1 MSAFY
6 HLQVTL
12 MIKTIDLDSDNTI
25 DKYEWFELMVPIV
38 EKEETESLAEEV
50 FEKVFNILDYDG
62 GGDITVS
69 EFRDVLLKIGLNIS
83 YEEVREIINEHDDS
97 GDGLMDLEEF
107 VHMMKN
113 QI

>member
-1 MSAFY
+1 MHISLTDPNNIIL
-6 HLQVTL
+6 HNK
-12 MIKTIDLDSDNTI
+12 IIR
-25 DKYEWFELMVPIV
+25 LMVPIV

-113 QI
+113 QIW

>member
-1 MSAFY
+1 MNPST
-6 HLQVTL
+6 VNSE
-12 MIKTIDLDSDNTI
+12 KTFCSNCLKLSLV
-25 DKYEWFELMVPIV
+25 F
-38 EKEETESLAEEV
+38 SLATSSVLSKQILTATIPQSMIEEV

-113 QI
+113 QIW